1 MEFLPR
7 PGAASFKRWLG
18 SRSLRRSRYGAG
30 SGEEPGECVVRGR
43 RALDLGD
50 MPAPVDNGLLGRG
63 DVGCE
68 CLAFGEW
75 RDLVFASPEHEGRH
89 LDRLDNSVDVVFPT
103 GDRFDERVDGVAIS
117 GVEFSRAELLDELI
131 GDQLDRKSTRLNS
144 SHRTLSYA

>member
-1 MEFLPR
+1 
-7 PGAASFKRWLG
+7 
-18 SRSLRRSRYGAG
+18 
-30 SGEEPGECVVRGR
+30 
-43 RALDLGD
+43 

-117 GVEFSRAELLDELI
+117 GVEFSREELLDELI
-131 GDQLDRKSTRLNS
+131 GDQLLVVEGCVQHTPHTVEGRGIQPEEAFAREL
-144 SHRTLSYA
+144 RAVEAFR